1 LREVIHKLEIRLLEL
16 RIEGEGAAVPPTSEP
31 DKKLEAILAEL
42 RELRR
47 ELRELKKP

>member
-1 LREVIHKLEIRLLEL
+1 VREVIRKLEVRLLEL
-16 RIEGEGAAVPPTSEP
+16 RIDGEGAAGPPAGEP

-47 ELRELKKP
+47 EVRELKKP